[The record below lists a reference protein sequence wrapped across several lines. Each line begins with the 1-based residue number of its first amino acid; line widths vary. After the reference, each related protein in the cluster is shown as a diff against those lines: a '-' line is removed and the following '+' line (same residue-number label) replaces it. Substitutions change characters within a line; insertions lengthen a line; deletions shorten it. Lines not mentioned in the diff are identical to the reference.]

1 MIKLIRILVLIPLI
15 FLYGLTTAQE
25 QNIEVS
31 VDRNEL
37 ARGETLTYTIRVYDQ
52 RQGMQLDLTPLT
64 EEFDVLGTR
73 TSSQIRSINGSVES
87 WTDYIVTL
95 FPLAEGELTIPSLE
109 INDALTD
116 PVAINVINEGP
127 RSNQS
132 NEELFLEIVVN
143 KETIY
148 VQEQLLFTVRLYYT
162 INGIRNP
169 QFTELE
175 MADTVIQL
183 IGSPNQYEK
192 LIDGVRY
199 GVYEKRYVI
208 FPQRSGPLEIPDILF
223 RGEVTDGSSNF
234 VFRNLNTRRV
244 TAFIEGITIQV
255 AERPEAARNNQFWLP
270 VGNLTLEENW
280 NIDLSNL
287 KVGDSAIRT
296 ITMVAD
302 GLDGAVLP
310 PFSPVEIQNLNLYPD
325 PPDIQRTF
333 VDGRIVGTR
342 VESTT
347 LVPVIAG
354 SIEIPEVSIPWWN
367 INTDQQERTVIAATF
382 INVATIEGEVPSEQT
397 VISTVNIEELL
408 EAAPVIDQSMIDAQA
423 EAQFIE
429 VRAVWLNW
437 LIALAFLIVMI
448 SIYSLLLAPNKH
460 AIRAFF
466 DTQLANLIK
475 KYSPEN
481 NEFVAYRQLVIA
493 CRKQDLIRIRESLI
507 QWSNHFLDTRTLLTM
522 EDILEQTESIEL
534 HEHATQIQAALFSI
548 GSKQHAE
555 LSFDSHE
562 LIKLTTSLRKNKRKE
577 QKRFKQEKR
586 FALPPPVSYTH
597 LTLPTILLV

>member
-1 MIKLIRILVLIPLI
+1 VIKLIRILVLIPLI

-481 NEFVAYRQLVIA
+481 NEWVAYRQLVIA

-586 FALPPPVSYTH
+586 FALPPLYKT
-597 LTLPTILLV
+597 

>member
-437 LIALAFLIVMI
+437 LIALAFLITMF
-448 SIYSLLLAPNKH
+448 SIYFLLLAPNKH

-475 KYSPEN
+475 KFSPEN
-481 NEFVAYRQLVIA
+481 NELVAYRQLVIA

-555 LSFDSHE
+555 ISFDSHE

-586 FALPPPVSYTH
+586 FALPPLYKT
-597 LTLPTILLV
+597 

>member
-586 FALPPPVSYTH
+586 FALPPLYKT
-597 LTLPTILLV
+597 

>member
-367 INTDQQERTVIAATF
+367 INTDQQESTVIAATF

-481 NEFVAYRQLVIA
+481 NEWVAYRQLVIA

-586 FALPPPVSYTH
+586 FALPPLYKT
-597 LTLPTILLV
+597 

>member
-481 NEFVAYRQLVIA
+481 NEWVAYRQLVIA

-555 LSFDSHE
+555 LSFDS
-562 LIKLTTSLRKNKRKE
+562 LMSSSN
-577 QKRFKQEKR
+577 
-586 FALPPPVSYTH
+586 
-597 LTLPTILLV
+597 

>member
-1 MIKLIRILVLIPLI
+1 
-15 FLYGLTTAQE
+15 
-25 QNIEVS
+25 
-31 VDRNEL
+31 
-37 ARGETLTYTIRVYDQ
+37 
-52 RQGMQLDLTPLT
+52 MQLDLTPLT

-481 NEFVAYRQLVIA
+481 NEWVAYRQLVIA

-586 FALPPPVSYTH
+586 FALPPLYKT
-597 LTLPTILLV
+597 